1 MFHVSAVAHA
11 FAPFDHIMKR
21 SVGILLSC
29 LMTTAAS
36 ATNESSANTF
46 IVLENRTQHVA
57 KVAAPGGKP
66 TRVQPGDSDKSMPL
80 EVTTS
85 HGIDAK
91 AWWVHSPRQ
100 LCVIFVRYEGRL
112 VIGGDEELRCLGK

>member
-1 MFHVSAVAHA
+1 MSLIGALATA
-11 FAPFDHIMKR
+11 TGLSDTMIKR
-21 SVGILLSC
+21 TLGILLSF
-29 LMTTAAS
+29 LFVTTASAS
-36 ATNESSANTF
+36 SDASDDTF
-46 IVLENRTQHVA
+46 ILLENRTEHVA

-66 TRVQPGDSDKSMPL
+66 TRVQPGESDKSMPL

-91 AWWVHSPRQ
+91 AWWVHNPRQ

-112 VIGGDEELRCLGK
+112 VIGGDDELRCLGK